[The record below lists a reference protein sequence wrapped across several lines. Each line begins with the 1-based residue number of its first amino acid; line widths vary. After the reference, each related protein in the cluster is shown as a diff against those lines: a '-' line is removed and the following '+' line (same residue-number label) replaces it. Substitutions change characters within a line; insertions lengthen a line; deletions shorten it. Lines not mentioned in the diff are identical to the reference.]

1 LEPSYL
7 VLLREIIYK
16 STAHRVE
23 DIFEHRRFTYTFTD
37 PNTAAYFYLI
47 ATISYISF
55 YKENIYEIVAMLFF
69 TGITVVATQSV
80 GAAVAVFA
88 TMILYVVRG
97 INFKKIEKKRIFK
110 IISYIIIMII
120 LFSIIIE
127 YVTNIE
133 VALERYKSRA
143 QSDAVYSRK
152 YIYAR
157 VISNITIYPFGRG
170 YTLFI
175 DQSPI
180 RPHSDHIRIFY
191 SYGLICYIL
200 VIYLFFKNIFNVKFL
215 FIIPAFIAFS
225 INSLIDEQK
234 LFALFLIILAI
245 RQCQQK
251 TEKRM

>member
-1 LEPSYL
+1 MALIFILEPSYL

-16 STAHRVE
+16 RTAHRVE
-23 DIFEHRRFTYTFTD
+23 DIFDHRRFTYTFTD

-200 VIYLFFKNIFNVKFL
+200 VIYLFLKIFLMLNSFL
-215 FIIPAFIAFS
+215 
-225 INSLIDEQK
+225 
-234 LFALFLIILAI
+234 
-245 RQCQQK
+245 
-251 TEKRM
+251 